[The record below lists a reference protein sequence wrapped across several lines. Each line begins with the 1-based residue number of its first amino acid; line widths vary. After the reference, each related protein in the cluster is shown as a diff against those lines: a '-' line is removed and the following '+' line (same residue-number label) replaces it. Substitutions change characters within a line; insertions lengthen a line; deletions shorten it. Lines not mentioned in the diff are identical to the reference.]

1 MHQSKRPSM
10 IWKIQQILQD
20 GILQAALRPV
30 KEENSLQSKLCVCAC
45 GCVWVCWC
53 VGVCGCVWVCG
64 RVWACGCVGVWVCG
78 RVWVCGSVGV
88 GLRVRGSGSAGCG
101 WGWADRVGWGGV
113 GGMTQQQKNRRL
125 HRTDPEPQAL
135 RFVPK
140 GRLLIAILGHS
151 HRIPVTH
158 RSLTRVAQERGI
170 PEYELSGATSLYGI
184 CSVFG
189 LGRFAHLFQL
199 KMSRLPSKCQHKT
212 N

>member
-1 MHQSKRPSM
+1 MRV
-10 IWKIQQILQD
+10 D
-20 GILQAALRPV
+20 V
-30 KEENSLQSKLCVCAC
+30 C
-45 GCVWVCWC
+45 GCVGVWVC

-78 RVWVCGSVGV
+78 RVGVWVCGSVGV

-184 CSVFG
+184 CSNLRCHDFRRSVSTK
-189 LGRFAHLFQL
+189 RTRRQL
-199 KMSRLPSKCQHKT
+199 TVRT
-212 N
+212 

>member
-30 KEENSLQSKLCVCAC
+30 KEEKLPTIQTVRV
-45 GCVWVCWC
+45 CVWMC
-53 VGVCGCVWVCG
+53 VGVLVCGCVWVCG